1 MRAGYPFHGGSGA
14 IRCMCSG
21 DAWSGASTGRGVP
34 SDSQRRL
41 FFGQDLLGP
50 DPAPRGTQVLA
61 CVDDCSVF
69 ETEIMDLS
77 SDGDYDLLAIY
88 PKDQSL
94 RVRPDQLLPGKPVW
108 SNQGS

>member
-1 MRAGYPFHGGSGA
+1 MAVLALLDVCAPAMLGAVPLQGGVSPRPHNA
-14 IRCMCSG
+14 
-21 DAWSGASTGRGVP
+21 DYF
-34 SDSQRRL
+34 SDRIY
-41 FFGQDLLGP
+41 LGP
-50 DPAPRGTQVLA
+50 DPAPRGAQVLS

-69 ETEIMDLS
+69 KTEIKDLS